1 MQPVYRSLQS
11 GHTGK
16 VEIMKFINPSAV
28 AFIALTILLLTAG
41 CGGSNVDRT
50 TWLIVVG
57 EDTIS
62 VGEAGEAWNQ
72 LGDSQREQFNSKDNT
87 IGEYIVT
94 YGRKVLLQMELVDS
108 GYMNDHLLLLSR
120 GAWLNAKLG
129 EAARKLLYER
139 ELETIGDEEID
150 FFLSYLGRHVLYT
163 INPGTDSEATLGPVH
178 FPLLP
183 ADLIRLLD
191 SLSFG
196 EAGIM
201 ESGMEIRL
209 DSIVTADSSLIL
221 QALSD
226 TVMVRSSAA
235 SAIATRRYQEME
247 DSLKQ
252 SFHTDYNLSLDSMVL
267 EQLVLYYSGE
277 AEFPNGETVVFT
289 SDLGSMTAEEMR
301 GEISYNQNHQM
312 LSPANSVWMQGFVD
326 LLLFNF
332 YSLDLLE
339 NESTEFVNTLREG
352 SEKYLLEIASEE
364 FYTDRIQ
371 STVTVTTEY
380 MEDLFENLEEPFTVP
395 EQRILQAI
403 YMHEDS
409 ARVYRDLS
417 QDEKYDFRL
426 RMPGFVNLAADSA
439 YPQITEPLS
448 VSQVPGFYGEDIFL
462 IDPSDTAT
470 WMGPLALY
478 DGDLKCMFRLIEVI
492 PERNSTF
499 AEVEDQLYLMAR
511 NRLEEQAT
519 VDVIREL
526 EEKFGLLINED
537 ILEQLPEDPGSWAEL

>member
-1 MQPVYRSLQS
+1 MQPVYKALRS

-16 VEIMKFINPSAV
+16 VEIMRFINPSA
-28 AFIALTILLLTAG
+28 AALITLTILLLTAG
-41 CGGSNVDRT
+41 CGGPNVDRT

-62 VGEAGEAWNQ
+62 VGEAGDAWNQ
-72 LGDSQREQFNSKDNT
+72 LGDSQRDQFNSKDNT

-94 YGRKVLLQMELVDS
+94 YGRKVLLQLELADS

-163 INPGTDSEATLGPVH
+163 INPGTDSEETLGPVH
-178 FPLLP
+178 IPLLP

-196 EAGIM
+196 EAGVM
-201 ESGMEIRL
+201 ENGMEIRL

-226 TVMVRSSAA
+226 TVAVRSSAA

-277 AEFPNGETVVFT
+277 AEFPNGEIVVFT
-289 SDLGSMTAEEMR
+289 SDLGSITAEEMR

-312 LSPANSVWMQGFVD
+312 LSPANTVWMHGFVD

-339 NESTEFVNTLREG
+339 NESPELVNTLREG

-395 EQRILQAI
+395 EKRILQAI

-409 ARVYRDLS
+409 ARVYRDLAE
-417 QDEKYDFRL
+417 DDKNDFRL

-439 YPQITEPLS
+439 YPQITGPLS

-462 IDPSDTAT
+462 IDPSDTTT

-478 DGDLKCMFRLIEVI
+478 DGDLMCMFRLIEVI
-492 PERNSTF
+492 PERNSTY

-519 VDVIREL
+519 VNVIREL

>member
-1 MQPVYRSLQS
+1 ML
-11 GHTGK
+11 
-16 VEIMKFINPSAV
+16 A
-28 AFIALTILLLTAG
+28 AG

-72 LGDSQREQFNSKDNT
+72 LGDSQKELFNSKDNT

-94 YGRKVLLQMELVDS
+94 YGRKVLLQLELADS
-108 GYMNDHLLLLSR
+108 GYLDDPLLVLSR
-120 GAWLNAKLG
+120 GAWLNAQLG

-139 ELETIGDEEID
+139 ELENIGDDEID

-163 INPGTDSEATLGPVH
+163 INPGTDSEETLGPVH
-178 FPLLP
+178 IPLLP

-201 ESGMEIRL
+201 QSGMEIRL
-209 DSIVTADSSLIL
+209 DSIVTADSALII

-226 TVMVRSSAA
+226 TAMVRSSAA

-252 SFHTDYNLSLDSMVL
+252 SFHTDYNLSLDSTVI
-267 EQLVLYYSGE
+267 EQLILYYSDE
-277 AEFPNGETVVFT
+277 AEFPAGESVVFS
-289 SDLGSMTAEEMR
+289 SDLGSLTAEEVI
-301 GEISYNQNHQM
+301 GEISYSQSRYMAN
-312 LSPANSVWMQGFVD
+312 PADAIWMNGFID
-326 LLLFNF
+326 FLLFNF

-339 NESTEFVNTLREG
+339 SESPEFVNTLREE
-352 SEKYLLEIASEE
+352 SERYLLELASEE

-380 MEDLFENLEEPFTVP
+380 VEDLFENLEEPFTVP
-395 EQRILQAI
+395 EKRILQAI
-403 YMHEDS
+403 YMEEDS
-409 ARVYRDLS
+409 AIAYRDLP
-417 QDEKYDFRL
+417 QDEKYEFRL
-426 RMPGFVNLAADSA
+426 RMPGFVNLASDSA
-439 YPQITEPLS
+439 YPQITRPLS

-462 IDPSDTAT
+462 IDPSDTTT

-499 AEVEDQLYLMAR
+499 AEVEDQLYMMAR
-511 NRLEEQAT
+511 NRLEEQT
-519 VDVIREL
+519 TIDVILEL
-526 EEKFGLLINED
+526 EEKFGLVINEG
-537 ILEQLPEDPGSWAEL
+537 ILEELPEDPGRWAEL